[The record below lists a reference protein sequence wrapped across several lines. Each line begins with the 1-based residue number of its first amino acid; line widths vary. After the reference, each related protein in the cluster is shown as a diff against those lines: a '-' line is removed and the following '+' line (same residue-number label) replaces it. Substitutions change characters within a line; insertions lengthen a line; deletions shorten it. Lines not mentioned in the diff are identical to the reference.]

1 MAEADQASV
10 ERALLRGQTLLL
22 EAVEGLEEQR
32 SLAQRQQA
40 ALRLPLIAAQE
51 QISTL
56 DQRLSQIV
64 SGLAGGGAVDSNRLE
79 GELMGALL
87 ILAEAQRCLVQ
98 LDQAIENP
106 QPDEAVRELVPAA
119 SEVGSRTSSSSL
131 VTPAR
136 LEAELR
142 RLREQLFALS
152 VSQERSSR

>member
-10 ERALLRGQTLLL
+10 EKALLRGQTLLL
-22 EAVEGLEEQR
+22 EAVEGLEQQR
-32 SLAQRQQA
+32 SLAQRQHA
-40 ALRLPLIAAQE
+40 SLRLPLIAAQE

-64 SGLAGGGAVDSNRLE
+64 SGLAGEGAVDANRLE

-87 ILAEAQRCLVQ
+87 LLAETQRCLGD
-98 LDQAIENP
+98 LEQAIEAP
-106 QPDEAVRELVPAA
+106 QPGEVDQA
-119 SEVGSRTSSSSL
+119 SLQATETRSSSSSL

-152 VSQERSSR
+152 VTQERSSR